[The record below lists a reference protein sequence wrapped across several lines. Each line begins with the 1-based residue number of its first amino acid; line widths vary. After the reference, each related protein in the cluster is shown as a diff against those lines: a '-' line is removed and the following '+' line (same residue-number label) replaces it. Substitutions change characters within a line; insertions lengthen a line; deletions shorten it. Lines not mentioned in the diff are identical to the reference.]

1 MQCLQCGLGRQGYS
15 EDTETDWQMHGQ
27 FYDLVPPRTPS
38 RTLVA
43 GAVKRKESTDLSI
56 FKFKLHVL
64 QWHSHYDKTL
74 KRKKDVSI
82 KILEISWQSVV

>member
-1 MQCLQCGLGRQGYS
+1 MDWVDRDMVKIQRQTGRCM
-15 EDTETDWQMHGQ
+15 DRQ